1 MSRFILMSIL
11 IAICSNVYSQ
21 SDTIKTVNYDKKID
35 FKTKAPIGLY
45 FNRIEGYTPLL
56 KGEIIFR
63 HINDLSVKS
72 NLNYS
77 THKNNFTYSIS
88 VSYPVLKDKITIGGS
103 YFDNIFSNEHWTVSR
118 LENTVAG
125 IFINKD
131 YMNYYSINGY
141 SFSSQ
146 YYINKTIS
154 FGLRYIKFNYRDLG
168 DSTGFAK
175 SLFRSNNTY
184 RINPSISEERQNA
197 IEFNIRFNQLKDSP
211 FFGKSGW
218 HTNII
223 YKTEYGDIKNN
234 LLNISSSLYILTRGL
249 QKIYFSGNLIMNNGS
264 YNHQY
269 LYGLGGI
276 RVMKAFDPYTDIG
289 QDLAYLNIEYQF
301 ASHSLN
307 KKSKAMPVLPIIFGE
322 FGKIWDTTE
331 PDDQISNVQHA
342 KLLSDLGIG
351 LIFNKRIRFNL
362 AKQINNKGNW
372 QFSVNLEFPTDY
384 E

>member
-1 MSRFILMSIL
+1 MFRSILMSVL
-11 IAICSNVYSQ
+11 IVICSNVYSQ
-21 SDTIKTVNYDKKID
+21 SDTIKAVNYDKKID
-35 FKTKAPIGLY
+35 FITKTPIGLY

-56 KGEIIFR
+56 KGEIIFK

-77 THKNNFTYSIS
+77 TNKNNFTYSIS
-88 VSYPVLKDKITIGGS
+88 VNYPILKDKITIGGS

-125 IFINKD
+125 IFFNID

-146 YYINKTIS
+146 YFINKTIS
-154 FGLRYIKFNYRDLG
+154 FGLRYMKLNYSDLG
-168 DSTGFAK
+168 DSTGFAR
-175 SLFRSNNTY
+175 SLFRSNNIY

-197 IEFNIRFNQLKDSP
+197 IEFNLKFNKLKDSP

-234 LLNISSSLYILTRGL
+234 LLNISSSLYILTWGL

-264 YNHQY
+264 YKQQY
-269 LYGLGGI
+269 LHGLGGI
-276 RVMKAFDPYTDIG
+276 RVMKAFGPYTDIG
-289 QDLAYLNIEYQF
+289 QDLAYINIEYQF
-301 ASHSLN
+301 ADHSLN
-307 KKSKAMPVLPIIFGE
+307 KKSKAMLIKPIIFSE

-331 PDDQISNVQHA
+331 PDDQINNVQHV

-351 LIFNKRIRFNL
+351 LIFSKRIRFNL
-362 AKQINNKGNW
+362 AKQINNTGNW
-372 QFSVNLEFPTDY
+372 QFSINLEFPTDN